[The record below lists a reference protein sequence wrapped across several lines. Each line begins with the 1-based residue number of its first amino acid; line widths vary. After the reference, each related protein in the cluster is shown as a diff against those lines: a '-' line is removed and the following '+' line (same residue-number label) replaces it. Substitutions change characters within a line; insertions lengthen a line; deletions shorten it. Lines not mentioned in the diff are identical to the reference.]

1 MNKNTNI
8 VHLAS
13 KTVGFI
19 GATSLTCEVY
29 TPSSQFRIYEI
40 TQQSMSL
47 MHFLLFVKLET
58 KSRLHASISEKRTL
72 QYIKTSKV

>member
-47 MHFLLFVKLET
+47 MHRVIL
-58 KSRLHASISEKRTL
+58 A
-72 QYIKTSKV
+72 